1 MVKAFLSHTPQ
12 EAFADR
18 IGSGSVIRRFENLDT
33 TCPRHPSKAGPKF
46 AVVIPN
52 QVLGCVPIGGRFSQ
66 LLCDP
71 QSGRKKRSVTWRK
84 SHAQIC
90 EEWLRRNVLHFCPRG
105 CWVRTP
111 RMYFWMV
118 RLHTGMPSF
127 NSSPRMRSAPQ
138 SRLSFAICL
147 IKAIVSAATF
157 G

>member
-1 MVKAFLSHTPQ
+1 MPLVLATRAKQGPNLLSLSQ
-12 EAFADR
+12 
-18 IGSGSVIRRFENLDT
+18 
-33 TCPRHPSKAGPKF
+33 
-46 AVVIPN
+46 N
-52 QVLGCVPIGGRFSQ
+52 QVLGCVPIGGSFSQ
-66 LLCDP
+66 LLCHPRSVGERVTPTWITFLDFSSMRKKAK
-71 QSGRKKRSVTWRK
+71 SGRKKRSVTWRK

-90 EEWLRRNVLHFCPRG
+90 EKWLRRNVLHFCPRG
-105 CWVRTP
+105 GCVRTP

-157 G
+157 GL